1 MLLNFYTIRQKD
13 AKGHLFFVRKRKTF
27 QMRMF
32 LSKHTGRLLGDSLT
46 PDRSPQV
53 FQEVTFCLV
62 FDV

>member
-1 MLLNFYTIRQKD
+1 
-13 AKGHLFFVRKRKTF
+13 
-27 QMRMF
+27 MF
-32 LSKHTGRLLGDSLT
+32 LSKHIGRLLDDSLT